1 VAPSVTISTRPT
13 DGKTPPRCNRPG
25 RTAFGGVKKKRPS
38 LAQASN
44 IKKLAC
50 TCREINSSRLVLDLT
65 KSRACPLHLPLR
77 CVRLKNKVNRWR
89 RLVLVLCWPM
99 YPLSEALFLLR
110 RAPGSELAKGPF
122 RTVSELPSLIERF
135 PTLGIIRE
143 SPAPM
148 NLTAQRVS

>member
-1 VAPSVTISTRPT
+1 VAQSVTIATRPT
-13 DGKTPPRCNRPG
+13 DGINPTPLQQTRSDRV
-25 RTAFGGVKKKRPS
+25 GGVKKKRPS
-38 LAQASN
+38 LAQVSN

-77 CVRLKNKVNRWR
+77 CVRLKNKVNRWG
-89 RLVLVLCWPM
+89 RLVLVLV
-99 YPLSEALFLLR
+99 YPLSAAFFLLR

-122 RTVSELPSLIERF
+122 RTPSKLPSLVERF